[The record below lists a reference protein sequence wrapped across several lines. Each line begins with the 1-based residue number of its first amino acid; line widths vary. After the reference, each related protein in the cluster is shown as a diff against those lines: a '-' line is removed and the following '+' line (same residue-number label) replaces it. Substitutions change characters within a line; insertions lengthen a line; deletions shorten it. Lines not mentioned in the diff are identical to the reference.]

1 MLLEAFLDG
10 KSIHIEQMLT
20 TDMHGEMLGRIKLVL
35 EGMVK
40 ELKEVIRKD
49 WASPIGRPIEVFLKN
64 SEKIKNRILK
74 GSFEFAVSHVKSVL
88 LWGIECSNYIS
99 SAVDISTAEQI
110 QDILERLSTDGQQN

>member
-1 MLLEAFLDG
+1 
-10 KSIHIEQMLT
+10 MLT

-64 SEKIKNRILK
+64 SEKIKSRILK